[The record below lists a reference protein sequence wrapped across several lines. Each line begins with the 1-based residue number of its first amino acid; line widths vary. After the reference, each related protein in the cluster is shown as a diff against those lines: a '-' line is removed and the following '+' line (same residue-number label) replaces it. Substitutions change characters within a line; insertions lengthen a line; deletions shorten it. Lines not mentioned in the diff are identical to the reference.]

1 MIYAFQALE
10 SMAFHSKISC
20 LQNRVVSH
28 SGKLLHRVCILWNMP
43 NREKVFASSGVAAR
57 VTTFRHEKQ
66 LRTEPQSA
74 GCWSNASCPSK
85 HRTANLRSRAER
97 TNSARVQANRK
108 PILSRA
114 RSLALSRERTQ
125 QSKLC
130 SLTTSQSPAMFST
143 LFPEGAQ
150 YINPEPLPL

>member
-85 HRTANLRSRAER
+85 HRTAKRSGSELSEPIARECRR
-97 TNSARVQANRK
+97 TENPFSLARDPLLSLVSAHNKAAY
-108 PILSRA
+108 A
-114 RSLALSRERTQ
+114 RSPPVSRL
-125 QSKLC
+125 LC
-130 SLTTSQSPAMFST
+130 FQHCSPKGRNT
-143 LFPEGAQ
+143 
-150 YINPEPLPL
+150 

>member
-85 HRTANLRSRAER
+85 HRTAKLRSRAER

-114 RSLALSRERTQ
+114 RSLALSLVSAHNKASYARSPPVSRL
-125 QSKLC
+125 LC
-130 SLTTSQSPAMFST
+130 FQHCSPKGRNT
-143 LFPEGAQ
+143 
-150 YINPEPLPL
+150 